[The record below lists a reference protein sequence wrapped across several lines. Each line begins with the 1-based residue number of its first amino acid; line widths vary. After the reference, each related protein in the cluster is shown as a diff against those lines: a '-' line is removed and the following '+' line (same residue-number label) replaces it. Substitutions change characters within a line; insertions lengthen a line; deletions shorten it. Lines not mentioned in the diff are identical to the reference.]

1 MIKIAVC
8 DDEPVIC
15 EQLKQMVASKLK
27 QWDEP
32 FQIACYT
39 NAVQFF
45 YMPLDY
51 DLIFLD
57 IRMPNLNGMEL
68 AKKLREKDFEGVLI
82 FVTVLEEYMPD
93 AFEVEAM
100 DYLLK
105 PVEEARL
112 ERTLKRSLKHLSVK
126 EEKGLFVRTMNW
138 CQNIKLK
145 DIYYCE
151 VINRKIY
158 LHTKKGILDYYGKMK
173 EVEQQTAP
181 DFIRCHRSFLVNP
194 AYLSEYRNGQAV
206 LENGEQIPVSKNYH
220 SDFMKKMMDYIGK
233 EE

>member
-1 MIKIAVC
+1 
-8 DDEPVIC
+8 
-15 EQLKQMVASKLK
+15 
-27 QWDEP
+27 
-32 FQIACYT
+32 
-39 NAVQFF
+39 
-45 YMPLDY
+45 
-51 DLIFLD
+51 
-57 IRMPNLNGMEL
+57 
-68 AKKLREKDFEGVLI
+68 
-82 FVTVLEEYMPD
+82 MPD